1 MGAEKAQILAACRY
15 GIHGREG
22 EAFGIGV
29 AEMVK
34 AGCITFAPAEGGPA
48 EIVNH
53 EALLYR
59 DDDEAIEKITA
70 VLDQRAL
77 RGELIDHLRNQAKH
91 FSPEAFMTGLRE
103 AVTTF
108 FTRLARLRLAY
119 HGELV
124 RRHVETNYVRRCRT
138 ATAALT
144 LESQGTSLCETVES

>member
-59 DDDEAIEKITA
+59 DDDEAVEKITA

-77 RGELIDHLRNQAKH
+77 RGELIRHLRNQAKH
-91 FSPEAFMTGLRE
+91 FAPEAFMTGFRE
-103 AVTTF
+103 AVYDF
-108 FTRLARLRLAY
+108 LHPTRSVAASLS
-119 HGELV
+119 
-124 RRHVETNYVRRCRT
+124 RRAGAKAC
-138 ATAALT
+138 
-144 LESQGTSLCETVES
+144 